1 MQLKGISRIVI
12 IKGHAGMIIEVPLN
26 VLALTLS
33 SVVSAETLKLL
44 LTPPIMQL
52 SRKSSVCLLLRRP
65 KMFTSSPKAT
75 TIIYNRNST
84 PPGTSGCSKRR
95 VTVNNA
101 SSGGREMIS
110 VSFTGGG
117 FGGVTGTAE
126 RQREENACIVQIR

>member
-1 MQLKGISRIVI
+1 MQLKRISRIVI

-33 SVVSAETLKLL
+33 SVVLAETLKLL

-52 SRKSSVCLLLRRP
+52 SRNSSVCLLFRMP
-65 KMFTSSPKAT
+65 EKFTSSAKAT
-75 TIIYNRNST
+75 RMIYNRNST

-117 FGGVTGTAE
+117 FGGVPGTAE
-126 RQREENACIVQIR
+126 RERERACIVQIR